1 MKTQI
6 AALVACAL
14 SLSLAACGAPA
25 PSTPTPSPAAARQAD
40 LSAIK
45 TYLLAKT
52 RELKTGT
59 AGVKAASDAYYD
71 LAKAANS
78 DYATLW
84 PGKAPE
90 IRRALADARAA
101 WLRASPLYEQVEGIV
116 AGTPSLAEF
125 DVILDAGA
133 SGDEDPD
140 NAVPF
145 DLTLPDGRVLPKP
158 GNLFGVTESALWGT
172 FSDYK
177 TTVSADWDGSGTLE
191 PGEALPDASVLKGGA
206 DALDRYAG
214 ELLAA
219 AAAWEP
225 TDSDAFTALVVM
237 VPTMSEYFNSWKAS
251 RLILGEAST
260 QRDFVAISR
269 LADIQDI
276 LGSRKSSTAASSR
289 WLCRRT
295 LGKPPK
301 LSRVCQ
307 PQAFV
312 ADVHAKEQQGRKY
325 PGRRRPARRRGPEP
339 GDRPRR
345 TDRPGRREARRLDRR
360 VILKRLRLLI
370 ALIAACLLPFAGAE
384 TGRASSPPPSQSAEA
399 IRAGLLQAQLDLAT
413 QPDASAAAVREA
425 ATAYRATLADV
436 LGASAPEAHARVLD
450 GLDTLGAG
458 PPGQRRRL
466 RRRPRPGVDGDSRR
480 QLHNDGSR
488 PATEGCS
495 RRAEWLPVREF
506 RTATRFARPNADAT
520 LAVEA
525 RSGKPRP
532 GRCHTRPAGSTSST
546 PTRPA
551 WPRRFA
557 P

>member
-1 MKTQI
+1 MRASLDSAAMKTQI
-6 AALVACAL
+6 AALVASAL

-25 PSTPTPSPAAARQAD
+25 PSTPTPSPAAAPQAD

-45 TYLLAKT
+45 TYLLNKT

-71 LAKAANS
+71 LAMAANT
-78 DYATLW
+78 DYAALW
-84 PGKAPE
+84 SGKATE
-90 IRRALADARAA
+90 VRRALANARAA

-177 TTVSADWDGSGTLE
+177 TTVSADWDGSGALE

-214 ELLAA
+214 DLLAA

-276 LGSRKSSTAASSR
+276 LGSLQIVYGGVKPLVVSEDAGQATQIEQGLAS
-289 WLCRRT
+289 L
-295 LGKPPK
+295 K
-301 LSRVCQ
+301 
-307 PQAFV
+307 AFV

-325 PGRRRPARRRGPEP
+325 TPE
-339 GDRPRR
+339 DA
-345 TDRPGRREARRLDRR
+345 D
-360 VILKRLRLLI
+360 LL
-370 ALIAACLLPFAGAE
+370 GAE
-384 TGRASSPPPSQSAEA
+384 
-399 IRAGLLQAQLDLAT
+399 AQN
-413 QPDASAAAVREA
+413 R
-425 ATAYRATLADV
+425 ATALAGQIAQV
-436 LGASAPEAHARVLD
+436 AAKLGVSIE
-450 GLDTLGAG
+450 
-458 PPGQRRRL
+458 
-466 RRRPRPGVDGDSRR
+466 
-480 QLHNDGSR
+480 
-488 PATEGCS
+488 E
-495 RRAEWLPVREF
+495 
-506 RTATRFARPNADAT
+506 
-520 LAVEA
+520 
-525 RSGKPRP
+525 
-532 GRCHTRPAGSTSST
+532 
-546 PTRPA
+546 
-551 WPRRFA
+551 
-557 P
+557 